1 MWDAMGCHGMP
12 AKPAQQE
19 PTFPTVASGSPT
31 HSTHTHTHT
40 LTRGGPRPSPSQSPS
55 SPGGDPVEEVEVE
68 ESKRRRRRS
77 RTLGALPRWGFGLV
91 GGGEQMSRKK
101 VERVF
106 KPGSASLHSH
116 ALTHNHHRHHR
127 DRLYGLVHLS
137 PTPSVPHQSSTAD
150 ILHPHLAIGDSTPS
164 NYTMSV
170 LDANKGLPLPA
181 GEQQPQP
188 PPPRSQTQ
196 PHPPAHHHHH
206 HNPIRKLVG
215 RFRSTGNGQRSPQ
228 PSQQQLSL
236 LQQQPGGSGSLTPS
250 SSIYYESDEC
260 YAASASSRAPSFIRT
275 PRRTSTSPASSR
287 GSKGRQ
293 SSQPH
298 QQETRETAEAL
309 ELWNEAYDALRDNP
323 STAGLVH
330 VYEAIISQE
339 LPDGLK
345 TGGLNSSSLEGK
357 SAEQRLELLRAIS
370 AAGLR
375 KRRGSKQAAAAAAA
389 QAAAGQQ
396 AQQQAPDEDPARR
409 MLDEAKDKIESVTS
423 EYPSSAAIAW
433 AGFCTLT
440 PVRYSP
446 TLCQTLPPKNPRAL
460 TVISRSS
467 SSTPSSS
474 APSSAPPSAAPSA
487 ASPGTRT

>member
-1 MWDAMGCHGMP
+1 
-12 AKPAQQE
+12 
-19 PTFPTVASGSPT
+19 
-31 HSTHTHTHT
+31 
-40 LTRGGPRPSPSQSPS
+40 
-55 SPGGDPVEEVEVE
+55 
-68 ESKRRRRRS
+68 
-77 RTLGALPRWGFGLV
+77 
-91 GGGEQMSRKK
+91 
-101 VERVF
+101 
-106 KPGSASLHSH
+106 
-116 ALTHNHHRHHR
+116 
-127 DRLYGLVHLS
+127 
-137 PTPSVPHQSSTAD
+137 
-150 ILHPHLAIGDSTPS
+150 
-164 NYTMSV
+164 MSV

-196 PHPPAHHHHH
+196 PHPPAPHHHHH